1 MKNYFTPFVALCR
14 ESKYANLCLASIFA
28 FTIFLQCCLFHYL
41 AFQSILISSLWNN
54 PFAFWSFYLPKL
66 SIALFIASFVF
77 LFKSKLWTIVISILI
92 NMWILA
98 EFIYFRANRIFLD
111 AHSFTLIGNLDGF
124 WSSVPMY
131 LQWMDALWLLPTII
145 AIFAYFLFKNYRT
158 NNSSFILSIIISFM
172 MNTSGCLGVYY
183 QWKNVSSLPLPEKS
197 INPLN
202 DAFCFTNGIYIKNM
216 SVIHAFIYN
225 LKNLCLIPFEKKS
238 YTMSDEDFKQAMLFV
253 NQSNKKVTPSNHLI
267 LILVESLETW
277 AIRPDITPNLYRFIQ
292 NHNVIWSQKVISQT
306 RGGTSSDGQ
315 LIFNTGLLPIQKG
328 AVCKRYHQNQYPAL
342 SSIFSTSVLIQ
353 PGDLEVWN
361 QKYMSDA
368 YKIDT
373 NYLSPQNLDHYTF
386 ELLDDIYRKY
396 PFIMLATMAT
406 HSPFE
411 SCANYTYI
419 ELPSDMPRKMANYL
433 RCLHYSDS
441 CWGDFLLKIDTDSIL
456 KNTIICFQGDHIIFD
471 SNMRNEFEQY
481 CLEKNLDYDVQ
492 NNNTA
497 FIAYAPNLQEK
508 TIISEKTYQMDAYPT
523 ILQLINCEEYYWKG
537 FGVNILDSTARRN
550 RLISEQ
556 EAFFLSDK
564 IIRANWFEILE
575 Q

>member
-1 MKNYFTPFVALCR
+1 MKNYFTSFVALCR

-131 LQWMDALWLLPTII
+131 LQWIDALWLLPTII

-202 DAFCFTNGIYIKNM
+202 DAFCFTNGIYVKNM

-508 TIISEKTYQMDAYPT
+508 TIISEKTYQMDAYST
-523 ILQLINCEEYYWKG
+523 ILQLIDCEKYYWKG

-564 IIRANWFEILE
+564 IIRANWFETLE

>member
-1 MKNYFTPFVALCR
+1 
-14 ESKYANLCLASIFA
+14 
-28 FTIFLQCCLFHYL
+28 
-41 AFQSILISSLWNN
+41 
-54 PFAFWSFYLPKL
+54 
-66 SIALFIASFVF
+66 
-77 LFKSKLWTIVISILI
+77 
-92 NMWILA
+92 MWILA